1 VTRLLSARPAPPAT
15 AGATGGAGLAA
26 VIGAT
31 VAFSWGFVI
40 VKSVGLG
47 APAIAFWRLL
57 IGAAVLALVTVA
69 RRDPWPRRL
78 GPLLG
83 AGVMFGL
90 HQLVFIVAT
99 QTTTIAIVTLLGAL
113 QPLLVGLVSRRTV
126 GERVPRRLLWCAL
139 LALAGVA
146 VVVAASLDSEAR
158 SLGGDLLAALNAV
171 VFTAYFLFAKRG
183 MDAGARTLPFTTGV
197 LAVSLVVVLP
207 GLALGGPIL
216 PASGGELALLAVL
229 ALLPGNGHLLLNWA
243 HPRVSAAL
251 SSLVLASVPL
261 LASVWARLAFGE
273 PYGWQHVL
281 GMLLV
286 VAAIEAGRR
295 VQRDH
300 GPAEPPLPEV

>member
-1 VTRLLSARPAPPAT
+1 MPRLLARPARTPAASGT
-15 AGATGGAGLAA
+15 DGAGLAA
-26 VIGAT
+26 VIAAT

-40 VKSVGLG
+40 VKAVGLG

-57 IGAAVLALVTVA
+57 LGVLVLAAATVVL
-69 RRDPWPRRL
+69 RVPWPRQR
-78 GPLLG
+78 GAVLG

-90 HQLVFIVAT
+90 HQFLFIVAT

-113 QPLLVGLVSRRTV
+113 QPLLVALVSRRTV
-126 GERVPRRLLWCAL
+126 GERVPPRLLWCAA

-146 VVVAASLDSEAR
+146 VVVGASLDAEAR
-158 SLGGDLLAALNAV
+158 SLGGDLLAVANAV

-183 MDAGARTLPFTTGV
+183 MDAGARPLSFTTGV

-207 GLALGGPIL
+207 ALLVGGPVR
-216 PASGGELALLAVL
+216 PTSGGELALLALL
-229 ALLPGNGHLLLNWA
+229 ALAPGNGHLLLNWA

-261 LASVWARLAFGE
+261 LSSVWARLVFGE
-273 PYGWQHVL
+273 PYGWQHLL
-281 GMLLV
+281 GMVLV

-295 VQRDH
+295 VER
-300 GPAEPPLPEV
+300 ERPEVGVPEV